1 MRALSPDAN
10 EVCFYHKGKRIGH
23 YRSSDRPKFTDT
35 QSCTKSMVAIALFK
49 ARDLGYLKLDDP
61 IIKHLPEWKHY
72 QTEPYKHIT
81 IRHLLTHTSGLP
93 GNKLFRPNDKPWS
106 VRGDDQ
112 FFNNL
117 VELGQDYN
125 RNFRASLHQVI
136 YTVGKEFDYSNPGT
150 QILAAVL
157 QGALES
163 GRYRGTVEQFI
174 TTEILSPLGMTQ
186 TTFSMDNGV
195 IKFNGGM
202 RTTAENLVKMGNL
215 ILRNGKVG
223 GVEILSSE
231 SVKEMVSTPPPSKIE
246 GCLPRYGHLW
256 WRDDTFKTISA
267 EGDLNNLV
275 VVFPDD
281 NIIIS
286 RTQHYRTGVSDETME
301 QRGKELWTRWQNVLG
316 VFKGLPPL
324 PRLT

>member
-1 MRALSPDAN
+1 MRALWPDAN
-10 EVCFYHKGKRIGH
+10 EVCFYHEGKRIGH
-23 YRSSDRPKFTDT
+23 FQSEDRPDRTDT
-35 QSCTKSMVAIALFK
+35 QSCTKSMVAISLFK
-49 ARDLGYLKLDDP
+49 ARDLGFLKLDDP
-61 IIKHLPEWKHY
+61 IIKYLPEWKHY
-72 QTEPYKHIT
+72 QTEPYKDIT

-93 GNKLFRPNDKPWS
+93 GNKLFRPDDKPWRI
-106 VRGDDQ
+106 RGDDQ

-117 VELGQDYN
+117 ASLSSKFD

-157 QGALES
+157 QGALELS
-163 GRYRGTVEQFI
+163 SYPRTVEQFI
-174 TTEILSPLGMTQ
+174 TTEILLPLGMTE
-186 TTFSMDNGV
+186 TTLSMDNGV

-202 RTTAENLVKMGNL
+202 CTTADNLFKMADL
-215 ILRNGKVG
+215 ILQDGNVG
-223 GVEILSSE
+223 GVQILSSE
-231 SVKEMVSTPPPSKIE
+231 SVKEMISTPPPSKIE

-281 NIIIS
+281 KIIIS
-286 RTQHYRTGVSDETME
+286 RTQHYRTSVSDEVME
-301 QRGKELWTRWQNVLG
+301 QRSKELWTRWQNVLG
-316 VFKGLPPL
+316 VFKGLPAL
-324 PRLT
+324 PRLP